1 MPFIQA
7 NGIEI
12 CYDTFGKPDG
22 RPLIL
27 VMGLSTQMIGWP
39 EPFCRM
45 LADSGHRVIRFD
57 NRDSGLSSKM
67 ESLGVPDLNRMLRAA
82 RDAQPL
88 KPPYTLND
96 MAKDT
101 VGLLDALGLAQ
112 VHVCGLSMGGMIGQ
126 LMALECA
133 PRLASLISIMSTT
146 GELDLPPATDEA
158 ATAMMSSP
166 PPDRAGYKVY
176 TAGVYRAFADG
187 SDAYDEA
194 LQREYAAA
202 AYDRGLYP
210 MGFMRQM
217 AAIVSAGGRRAR
229 LAAVRVPTLVI
240 HGDCDALIPLAHG
253 QDTARAIPLAKLKIV
268 HGLGHGLAF
277 PALWSEMVAAIAEHT
292 ATAAKLN
299 MH

>member
-45 LADSGHRVIRFD
+45 LAGRGHRVIRFD
-57 NRDSGLSSKM
+57 NRDSGLSSRM
-67 ESLGVPDLNRMLRAA
+67 EGLGVPDLDRMLRGTRNA
-82 RDAQPL
+82 PP
-88 KPPYTLND
+88 PPYTLSD

-101 VGLLDALGLAQ
+101 IGLLDALGLAQ
-112 VHVCGLSMGGMIGQ
+112 AHVCGLSMGGMIAQ
-126 LMALECA
+126 LMALEYA
-133 PRLASLISIMSTT
+133 PRVTSLTSIMSTT
-146 GELDLPPATDEA
+146 SEPDLPPATAEA
-158 ATAMMSSP
+158 AAAMMSSP
-166 PPDRAGYKVY
+166 PPDRTGYQAY

-187 SDAYDEA
+187 SEAYDED
-194 LQREYAAA
+194 LQRGYAAT

-229 LAAVRVPTLVI
+229 LASVRVPTLVI

-253 QDTARAIPLAKLKIV
+253 QDTARAIPRAKLKVI

-292 ATAAKLN
+292 ETAES
-299 MH
+299 